1 MTEGEIAKAFL
12 EASKMCLKN
21 ALQMNIDLWYVE
33 QMVQDA
39 IKEVDGGELYCDI
52 HK

>member
-1 MTEGEIAKAFL
+1 MTEEEIADAFL
-12 EASKMCLKN
+12 EASKLCLIH
-21 ALQMNIDLWYVE
+21 ALQMRLDLWAVE